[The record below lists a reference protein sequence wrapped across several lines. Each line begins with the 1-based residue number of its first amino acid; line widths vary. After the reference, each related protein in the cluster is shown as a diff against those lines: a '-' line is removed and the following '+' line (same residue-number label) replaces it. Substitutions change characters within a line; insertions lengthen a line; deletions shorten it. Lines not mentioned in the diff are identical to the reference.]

1 MASMTEHVSASI
13 LHQAGVRGAG
23 PRRSRP
29 RGCTA
34 SHGRMGPKVPQRC
47 TSQPAPRAPVPC
59 QNPHEGLTLG
69 FALGAHAR
77 PPCLPAH
84 HPALRLA
91 GAASPERHRLKSDN
105 LTHPPPFRW
114 RLRGRTTG
122 STWQRSGRG
131 CATPGPASVKA
142 QATPARPWRSSVS
155 TRRRRLG
162 RVTCACRKPR
172 PRYATRR
179 YSLIRPPN
187 SSLFLDAVVVEIDR
201 FG

>member
-1 MASMTEHVSASI
+1 MMEHASASI
-13 LHQAGVRGAG
+13 LHQAGVRRAG

-29 RGCTA
+29 GGCTA

-47 TSQPAPRAPVPC
+47 TSQPAPCAPVPC

-91 GAASPERHRLKSDN
+91 GAASPERRRLKSDN

-142 QATPARPWRSSVS
+142 QATSARPWRSSVS

-162 RVTCACRKPR
+162 RRDLCVPKTSSTLCNQAVFVDQ
-172 PRYATRR
+172 AT
-179 YSLIRPPN
+179 N